1 MNIFNDISSNI
12 LLYEPQQYIGLNTL
26 TSLYTNSN
34 SNSTTPALE
43 NYLEILLERSLLSNV
58 LIQDQYQYQ
67 DQQQHHDQSIDGII
81 NDSFNEGSNKYK
93 QVLSDIGKQ
102 TLKTIQYK
110 LGVCKNDHCPIT
122 QDKFKAR
129 QKVTIL
135 PCKHGFNPESIDE
148 WLEKQRAECPMCRL
162 KLDSIEIKN
171 EDYIE
176 TPNIQ
181 DSRNYFLNS
190 LNVLDSMSHPYG
202 RNQIYNTIPHSYIN
216 SNVIISEDDLDQ
228 VLVNSIDDISGQ
240 SIINNLI

>member
-1 MNIFNDISSNI
+1 MNIFNDISSNVF
-12 LLYEPQQYIGLNTL
+12 LYEPEQYIGFNTL

-34 SNSTTPALE
+34 TNSNTPALD
-43 NYLEILLERSLLSNV
+43 NYLEILLERSLLSEV

-67 DQQQHHDQSIDGII
+67 DQDQYQYQYQDQSIDGII
-81 NDSFNEGSNKYK
+81 NDSFNEGSKYK

-102 TLKTIQYK
+102 KLKTIQYR

-122 QDKFKAR
+122 QDKFKTR

-135 PCKHGFNPESIDE
+135 PCKHGFNPESINE
-148 WLEKQRAECPMCRL
+148 WLENQRAECPMCRL

-181 DSRNYFLNS
+181 DSRNSFLNS
-190 LNVLDSMSHPYG
+190 LNVLNSMSHPYG
-202 RNQIYNTIPHSYIN
+202 RNQIYNTITHSYIN
-216 SNVIISEDDLDQ
+216 SNVIITGEDVLDQ
-228 VLVNSIDDISGQ
+228 EIVNSIEDISGQ
-240 SIINNLI
+240 SII